1 VPLSRA
7 HELLAFLLRTV
18 QAIVVDPQR
27 SLAEVNRDYSAMTN
41 LAEVLVQS
49 AGLPFR
55 EAHEFASRL
64 TDYGRAR
71 GLQPGQ
77 ISYVDACGLHAAPL
91 PIDETEYTAALDP
104 SRIVE
109 SRRGRGGPQSAEIE
123 RMLAEAGEAIGVH
136 QTWLADRQGEIAEAR
151 AARDGAFNRLMAA
164 ARPLTST
171 VQVGR

>member
-1 VPLSRA
+1 
-7 HELLAFLLRTV
+7 LLRTA
-18 QAIVVDPQR
+18 QAIVVDPRR

-71 GLQPGQ
+71 GLQPTQ
-77 ISYVDACGLHAAPL
+77 ISYVDACALHAAAL
-91 PIDETEYTAALDP
+91 PIDEVEYTAALDP

-109 SRRGRGGPQSAEIE
+109 TRRAQGGPQSAEIE
-123 RMLAEAGEAIGVH
+123 RMLAEAAEAIGVH
-136 QTWLADRQGEIAEAR
+136 QTWLADRQRDITNAR
-151 AARDGAFNRLMAA
+151 AARDAAFDRLITA
-164 ARPLTST
+164 PVLVTST
-171 VQVGR
+171 AQVGR